1 MITITIIIIID
12 EICHLII
19 NIYTLNYDFGKG
31 VRSLLNK
38 IMQGKLVQFIQLFR
52 RSGRAD
58 GRTAGRTARITGALL
73 PFVMVRML
81 IAPA

>member
-38 IMQGKLVQFIQLFR
+38 IMQGNAFILKRKKKKSDALMIPTAKAKLC
-52 RSGRAD
+52 
-58 GRTAGRTARITGALL
+58 
-73 PFVMVRML
+73 
-81 IAPA
+81 